1 VTNKEDTMDIK
12 VLGPGCRNC
21 RTLEQRTREAL
32 TALGRDDAI
41 GKVTDFSQIAGYGV
55 MATPAL
61 VIDGKVVAAGKIP
74 TANRIAD
81 LLSA

>member
-41 GKVTDFSQIAGYGV
+41 GKITDFSEIAGYGV

-61 VIDGKVVAAGKIP
+61 VVDGKVVTAGRIP
-74 TANRIAD
+74 TANRIAE
-81 LLSA
+81 LLGA

>member
-21 RTLEQRTREAL
+21 MTLEQRTREAL
-32 TALGRDDAI
+32 TTLGRDDAI
-41 GKVTDFSQIAGYGV
+41 GKVTDFAEIVGYGV

-74 TANRIAD
+74 TASRIAE
-81 LLSA
+81 LLDA

>member
-1 VTNKEDTMDIK
+1 VTNKENVMDIK

-32 TALGRDDAI
+32 TSLGRDDAI

-61 VIDGKVVAAGKIP
+61 VVDGKVVTAGKIP
-74 TANRIAD
+74 TARRIAE
-81 LLSA
+81 LLGG